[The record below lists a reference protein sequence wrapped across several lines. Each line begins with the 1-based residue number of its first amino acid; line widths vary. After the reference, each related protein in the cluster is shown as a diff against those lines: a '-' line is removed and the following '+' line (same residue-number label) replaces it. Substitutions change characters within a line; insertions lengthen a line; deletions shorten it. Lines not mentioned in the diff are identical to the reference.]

1 MAQDMWLFLG
11 IAGWLTAALS
21 GLPSPGPAGQLNT
34 SSAESKT
41 LEAGEPLGVRLVNG
55 SSRCNGTVEVLLGK
69 SWQPVCGA
77 LWDSSASEAVCR
89 ALGCG
94 AAGTA
99 APRVLPTMEVSPG
112 SPTGNTSRAPN
123 VTQALAPAVLCSG
136 AEWRFCRVVERPCSG
151 DGWLAQLT
159 CAETRDL
166 RLVDGGSPCA
176 GRVEML
182 EHGKWGTVCDDTW
195 DLKDAQVVCQQLKCG
210 WAVQALPGLHFTP
223 GKGPIHRDQVNC
235 SGTEAYLWDCPGLPG
250 DQYCGHK
257 EDAGAV
263 CSGETPGSD
272 LASAAYSHARE
283 WGTHFWQ
290 PGSKVQHQGSARCG
304 AEHQSWRLTGGIDPC
319 EGQVE
324 VYFRGVWST
333 VCDSEWYSSEA
344 EVLCRALG
352 CGTTVEQPKGLPH
365 SLSGRMYYSC
375 EGKEATL
382 SDCSWRFNNSNLCSQ
397 SMAARVLCSGS
408 RRLQN
413 ISTPEVPASVQ
424 PATMGSSATVK
435 VEDWR
440 SRELTLL
447 IPCILLAVLLLVSL
461 ICMAVVLLRVKGKY
475 VPKLPI
481 QVRVPPPED
490 SNSSSDSDYEHYDFS
505 SLPPVALTTFYNSQ
519 RHRVTEEEA
528 QQSRFQM
535 PPLEEGAEELHV
547 SHVPA
552 AIPGHHTADRP
563 SLVPQFHPRINS
575 GSSTSSGEDYCNSPS
590 TKPPPWNP
598 QGFSSERSPFQE
610 QPPNLELA
618 GSQATF
624 AAGPSA
630 EDSSSTSSGGEWY
643 QNFRPPPQLPSV
655 EQLECPGT
663 HNPQRDSTDQ
673 EDYDDIGAA

>member
-34 SSAESKT
+34 SSAQSKT

-223 GKGPIHRDQVNC
+223 GKGRIHRDQVNC

-263 CSGETPGSD
+263 CSG
-272 LASAAYSHARE
+272 
-283 WGTHFWQ
+283 
-290 PGSKVQHQGSARCG
+290 
-304 AEHQSWRLTGGIDPC
+304 
-319 EGQVE
+319 
-324 VYFRGVWST
+324 
-333 VCDSEWYSSEA
+333 
-344 EVLCRALG
+344 
-352 CGTTVEQPKGLPH
+352 
-365 SLSGRMYYSC
+365 
-375 EGKEATL
+375 
-382 SDCSWRFNNSNLCSQ
+382 
-397 SMAARVLCSGS
+397 S

-435 VEDWR
+435 VEDWG

-475 VPKLPI
+475 ALPVPANQQHLPTTIPAGSNSYQAVPITIPKEEVPKLPI

-505 SLPPVALTTFYNSQ
+505 SQPPVALTTFYNSQ

-630 EDSSSTSSGGEWY
+630 DDSSSTSSGGEWY
-643 QNFRPPPQLPSV
+643 QNFQPPPQLPSV
-655 EQLECPGT
+655 EPGT

>member
-1 MAQDMWLFLG
+1 
-11 IAGWLTAALS
+11 
-21 GLPSPGPAGQLNT
+21 PAGQLNT
-34 SSAESKT
+34 SPILHLT
-41 LEAGEPLGVRLVNG
+41 LPGEPLGVRLVNG

-94 AAGTA
+94 AVGTA
-99 APRVLPTMEVSPG
+99 APRVLPTMEVSPE
-112 SPTGNTSRAPN
+112 SPMGNTSHAPN
-123 VTQALAPAVLCSG
+123 VTQALAPAVLCNVIG
-136 AEWRFCRVVERPCSG
+136 AFWQVLEDCRISLLLKSLLVFK
-151 DGWLAQLT
+151 
-159 CAETRDL
+159 TRDL

-210 WAVQALPGLHFTP
+210 QAIQALPGLHFTP

-263 CSGETPGSD
+263 CS
-272 LASAAYSHARE
+272 
-283 WGTHFWQ
+283 
-290 PGSKVQHQGSARCG
+290 
-304 AEHQSWRLTGGIDPC
+304 EHQSWRLTGGIDPC

-352 CGTTVEQPKGLPH
+352 CGTAVEQPKGLPH
-365 SLSGRMYYSC
+365 SLTGRMYYSC

-397 SMAARVLCSGS
+397 SMAARVLCSGI
-408 RRLQN
+408 LPCAPH
-413 ISTPEVPASVQ
+413 STTRWPLFL
-424 PATMGSSATVK
+424 GSSVTVK
-435 VEDWR
+435 VENWG

-447 IPCILLAVLLLVSL
+447 VPCILLAVLLLVSL

-475 VPKLPI
+475 AAA
-481 QVRVPPPED
+481 
-490 SNSSSDSDYEHYDFS
+490 SSQAPRQGGEPHPSL
-505 SLPPVALTTFYNSQ
+505 LPPLLFADSQ

-552 AIPGHHTADRP
+552 AIPGHLIADRP

-624 AAGPSA
+624 AGPSA
-630 EDSSSTSSGGEWY
+630 DDSSSTSSGGDWY
-643 QNFRPPPQLPSV
+643 QNFQPPPQLPSM
-655 EQLECPGT
+655 EQLECPGAGQGER
-663 HNPQRDSTDQ
+663 PWERGQRVTG
-673 EDYDDIGAA
+673 E

>member
-1 MAQDMWLFLG
+1 
-11 IAGWLTAALS
+11 
-21 GLPSPGPAGQLNT
+21 
-34 SSAESKT
+34 
-41 LEAGEPLGVRLVNG
+41 
-55 SSRCNGTVEVLLGK
+55 
-69 SWQPVCGA
+69 
-77 LWDSSASEAVCR
+77 
-89 ALGCG
+89 
-94 AAGTA
+94 
-99 APRVLPTMEVSPG
+99 
-112 SPTGNTSRAPN
+112 
-123 VTQALAPAVLCSG
+123 
-136 AEWRFCRVVERPCSG
+136 
-151 DGWLAQLT
+151 
-159 CAETRDL
+159 
-166 RLVDGGSPCA
+166 
-176 GRVEML
+176 ML

-210 WAVQALPGLHFTP
+210 QAIQALPGLHFTP

-263 CSGETPGSD
+263 CSGQ
-272 LASAAYSHARE
+272 
-283 WGTHFWQ
+283 W
-290 PGSKVQHQGSARCG
+290 V
-304 AEHQSWRLTGGIDPC
+304 
-319 EGQVE
+319 
-324 VYFRGVWST
+324 
-333 VCDSEWYSSEA
+333 
-344 EVLCRALG
+344 
-352 CGTTVEQPKGLPH
+352 
-365 SLSGRMYYSC
+365 LSGHIT
-375 EGKEATL
+375 EGR
-382 SDCSWRFNNSNLCSQ
+382 S
-397 SMAARVLCSGS
+397 
-408 RRLQN
+408 
-413 ISTPEVPASVQ
+413 SV
-424 PATMGSSATVK
+424 TVK
-435 VEDWR
+435 VENWG

-447 IPCILLAVLLLVSL
+447 VPCILLAVLLLVSL

-475 VPKLPI
+475 GRWLAAGWPCSVLSPVPKLPI

-505 SLPPVALTTFYNSQ
+505 SQPPVALTTFYNSQ

-552 AIPGHHTADRP
+552 AIPGHLIADRP

-624 AAGPSA
+624 AGPSA
-630 EDSSSTSSGGEWY
+630 DDSSSTSSGGDWY
-643 QNFRPPPQLPSV
+643 QNFQPPPQLPSM

-663 HNPQRDSTDQ
+663 HNPHRDSTDQ

>member
-1 MAQDMWLFLG
+1 MWLFLG

-34 SSAESKT
+34 SSAQSKT

-136 AEWRFCRVVERPCSG
+136 AEW
-151 DGWLAQLT
+151 Q
-159 CAETRDL
+159 TRDL
-166 RLVDGGSPCA
+166 RLVDGGSTCA

-263 CSGETPGSD
+263 CS
-272 LASAAYSHARE
+272 
-283 WGTHFWQ
+283 
-290 PGSKVQHQGSARCG
+290 
-304 AEHQSWRLTGGIDPC
+304 EHQSWRLTGGIDPC

-413 ISTPEVPASVQ
+413 ISTPEIPASVQ

-435 VEDWR
+435 VEDWG

-475 VPKLPI
+475 ALPVPANQQHLPTTI
-481 QVRVPPPED
+481 PAG
-490 SNSSSDSDYEHYDFS
+490 SNSYQAVPITIPKEED
-505 SLPPVALTTFYNSQ
+505 SQ

-528 QQSRFQM
+528 QQSKFQM

-552 AIPGHHTADRP
+552 AIPGHHIADRP

-624 AAGPSA
+624 AGPSA
-630 EDSSSTSSGGEWY
+630 DDSSSTSSGGEWY
-643 QNFRPPPQLPSV
+643 QNFQPPPQLPSV

>member
-263 CSGETPGSD
+263 CS
-272 LASAAYSHARE
+272 
-283 WGTHFWQ
+283 
-290 PGSKVQHQGSARCG
+290 
-304 AEHQSWRLTGGIDPC
+304 EHQSWRLTGGIDPC